1 MRKTT
6 GEEST
11 SPLSELDARS
21 QEIFRQV
28 VESYLEGGA
37 PVGSQT
43 VAKELNGALSPASV
57 RAVMAELEGLGF
69 LYAPHVSAGRL
80 PTERGLRLFI
90 DGLLKLGDLPQ
101 SDCSRIEA
109 LCAGAGR
116 NLREVLREVGEGL
129 SGLAQCASL
138 VITPKEEQRAI
149 RHIEFVRLDPG
160 RALVVIVD
168 THDLV
173 ENRLID
179 LPPGLPAH
187 ALIEASNYLNDRFA
201 GRSLEEAGRAIEAD
215 MAADQAELDAATQKV
230 IEAGLAVRTAADGD
244 PSLILTGRARTL
256 EGVQERANMER
267 VQLLFEA
274 LERGRTLRRLLDST
288 LQGSGVHVFIGAETE
303 LFALSGCSM
312 IVAPLVQNESGAG
325 PPGRHR
331 RDRAHAAQLRPHHP
345 DGGLHGARRGPPARL
360 SMVGRR
366 AAAGAPPGRAGTRR
380 SGGKP

>member
-1 MRKTT
+1 MTADGRRGRVSVRRAAGAGKV
-6 GEEST
+6 GLEERAG
-11 SPLSELDARS
+11 PLSELDERS
-21 QEIFRQV
+21 QEIFRLV
-28 VESYLEGGA
+28 VETYLAGGA

-43 VAKELNGALSPASV
+43 VARELNGVLSPASV
-57 RAVMAELEGLGF
+57 RAVMAELEGRGF

-90 DGLLKLGDLPQ
+90 DGLLKLGELPP
-101 SDCSRIEA
+101 SERTRIEA
-109 LCAGAGR
+109 RCAGAGR
-116 NLREVLREVGEGL
+116 NLREVLRTVGEEL

-138 VITPKEEQRAI
+138 VVTPKAEQRAI
-149 RHIEFVRLDPG
+149 QHIEFVRLDPG

-179 LPPGLPAH
+179 LPTGLPAH

-201 GRSLEEAGRAIEAD
+201 GRSLQEASRTVEAD
-215 MAADQAELDAATQKV
+215 LEADQAELDAETQKV
-230 IEAGLAVRTAADGD
+230 IEAGLAVRTATDGD

-256 EGVQERANMER
+256 EGVRERVAVER

-303 LFALSGCSM
+303 LFARSGCAL
-312 IVAPLVQNESGAG
+312 IVAPLVQHDGSPGPLGAIGVIG
-325 PPGRHR
+325 PTRLNYARIIPMV
-331 RDRAHAAQLRPHHP
+331 DYTARA
-345 DGGLHGARRGPPARL
+345 
-360 SMVGRR
+360 VGRLLN
-366 AAAGAPPGRAGTRR
+366 
-380 SGGKP
+380 

>member
-1 MRKTT
+1 MVTVCT
-6 GEEST
+6 ASGGERPAGPTRPASQ
-11 SPLSELDARS
+11 LSEIDARS
-21 QEIFRQV
+21 QAIFRQI
-28 VESYLEGGA
+28 VETYLAAGD
-37 PVGSQT
+37 PVGSRT
-43 VAKELNGALSPASV
+43 VARELDGTLSPASV
-57 RAVMAELEGLGF
+57 RAVMAELEGLGL

-90 DGLLKLGDLPQ
+90 DGLLKLGELPP
-101 SDCSRIEA
+101 SECSRIEA
-109 LCAGAGR
+109 RCAGAGR
-116 NLREVLREVGEGL
+116 NLQEVLRTVSEEL
-129 SGLAQCASL
+129 SGLAQCAA
-138 VITPKEEQRAI
+138 VVVTPTTEQRAI

-201 GRSLEEAGRAIEAD
+201 GRSLQEARRAVEAD
-215 MAADQAELDAATQKV
+215 LAEDQAELDTQTQKV

-256 EGVQERANMER
+256 EGVQERSAMER
-267 VQLLFEA
+267 VQQLFEA

-303 LFALSGCSM
+303 LFARSGCAM
-312 IVAPLVQNESGAG
+312 IVAPLAQPGSSPGPLGAIGVIG
-325 PPGRHR
+325 PTR
-331 RDRAHAAQLRPHHP
+331 LNY
-345 DGGLHGARRGPPARL
+345 ARIIPMVDYTAR
-360 SMVGRR
+360 SVGRLLD
-366 AAAGAPPGRAGTRR
+366 
-380 SGGKP
+380 

>member
-1 MRKTT
+1 MQKATRD
-6 GEEST
+6 ESI
-11 SPLSELDARS
+11 SPLSELDERS

-28 VESYLEGGA
+28 VESYLQGGA

-43 VAKELNGALSPASV
+43 VAKELNGTLSPASI
-57 RAVMAELEGLGF
+57 RAVMAELEGLGL

-90 DGLLKLGDLPQ
+90 DGFLKVGELPV
-101 SDCSRIEA
+101 SDSSRIEA

-129 SGLAQCASL
+129 SGLSQCASL
-138 VITPKEEQRAI
+138 VITPTQEQRAI
-149 RHIEFVRLDPG
+149 KHIEFVRLDPG

-201 GRSLEEAGRAIEAD
+201 GRSLEEASRAIEAD
-215 MAADQAELDAATQKV
+215 MTVDQADLDAETQRV

-256 EGVQERANMER
+256 EGVQERAAMER
-267 VQLLFEA
+267 VRLLFEA
-274 LERGRTLRRLLDST
+274 IERGRTLRRLLEST
-288 LQGSGVHVFIGAETE
+288 LDGSGVHVFIGAETE

-312 IVAPLVQNESGAG
+312 IVAPIMQ
-325 PPGRHR
+325 H
-331 RDRAHAAQLRPHHP
+331 
-345 DGGLHGARRGPPARL
+345 DGGTGPLGAIGVIGPTRLNYARIIP
-360 SMVGRR
+360 MVDYTARAVGRLL
-366 AAAGAPPGRAGTRR
+366 A
-380 SGGKP
+380 

>member
-28 VESYLEGGA
+28 VESYLEGGT

-101 SDCSRIEA
+101 ADCSRIEA

-256 EGVQERANMER
+256 EGVQERADMER

-288 LQGSGVHVFIGAETE
+288 LHGSGVHVFIGAETE

-325 PPGRHR
+325 PLGAIGVIGPTRLNYAR
-331 RDRAHAAQLRPHHP
+331 IIPMVDYTARA
-345 DGGLHGARRGPPARL
+345 
-360 SMVGRR
+360 VGRLL
-366 AAAGAPPGRAGTRR
+366 A
-380 SGGKP
+380 